1 MDESPDREVRI
12 FAQQNDFIIVTKDAD
27 YSELTVLLGYPPKVI
42 WIRRG
47 NCSTNAIES
56 ILRIYFEKIE
66 QLASD
71 PAAAMM
77 TIY

>member
-1 MDESPDREVRI
+1 MDESPDREVRT
-12 FAQQNDFIIVTKDAD
+12 FAQENDFTIVTKDAD
-27 YSELTVLLGYPPKVI
+27 YSELTMLLGYPPKVI

-56 ILRIYFEKIE
+56 MLRIYFEKID
-66 QLASD
+66 QLSSD
-71 PAAAMM
+71 PAAAIM